1 MTGLLAKM
9 EFAAAAENVSD
20 KNSLLASIENDPRN
34 SDTRYQLAS
43 LCITEGDYQTALD
56 QLLQILMR
64 DRQYN
69 DDAGRRAMLSIF
81 DMLGNDHEL
90 VASYRRKMFNAM
102 H

>member
-1 MTGLLAKM
+1 
-9 EFAAAAENVSD
+9 
-20 KNSLLASIENDPRN
+20 KNSDA
-34 SDTRYQLAS
+34 RYQLAS

-56 QLLQILMR
+56 QLLQILIR

-81 DMLGNDHEL
+81 DMLGSEHEL
-90 VASYRRKMFNAM
+90 VGIYRRKMFNAM